1 MANVGYL
8 LRRNNLWNKAQLNQ
22 KWSMDFMSDSL
33 ASGNRFRT
41 FNVMD
46 DCSREI
52 LCIEI
57 ATSISFLRVTRTLKQ
72 IIDWRGKP
80 LCLRADKWSRI
91 HQSSF

>member
-1 MANVGYL
+1 MNKK
-8 LRRNNLWNKAQLNQ
+8 RRGKRRLPAREKQPLEQQISINK

-33 ASGNRFRT
+33 VSGNRFRT

-57 ATSISFLRVTRTLKQ
+57 ATSISSLRVTRTL
-72 IIDWRGKP
+72 
-80 LCLRADKWSRI
+80 DKS
-91 HQSSF
+91 